1 MAMAQTAKGVRRG
14 ATSRGGTL
22 VSVAGVASMALV
34 AWGWSVRREVY
45 LNAEFGPGYALGILG
60 TAMMAL
66 LLVYSLR
73 KRLAFMRS
81 WGRVPRWL
89 DAHMTLGL
97 LGPTAILFHANF
109 KLGSLNSTVALCC
122 VLVVATSGVVG
133 RMIYPKIHRG
143 LSGRRADVRELR
155 EAARAQRGAL
165 GSVLAARPELAP
177 ELSTLE
183 ELALGGG
190 RGAFASWRRSALLRR
205 RAGRLEKRHR
215 GAAALRNYTDALR
228 RVAEFRTYERLF
240 GLWHAFHLPF
250 CIMLF
255 AAAVVHVIA
264 VHMY

>member
-1 MAMAQTAKGVRRG
+1 MTMARTAKAVRRG
-14 ATSRGGTL
+14 TTTRSGAL
-22 VSVAGVASMALV
+22 VSVAGVVSVVLV

-45 LNAEFGPGYALGILG
+45 LNAEFGAGYALGIVG

-89 DAHMTLGL
+89 DAHMAMGL

-109 KLGSLNSTVALCC
+109 KLGSLNSTVTLCC
-122 VLVVATSGVVG
+122 VIVVATSGVVG
-133 RMIYPKIHRG
+133 RMIYPKVHRG

-155 EAARAQRGAL
+155 EAAQAQRGAL
-165 GSVLAARPELAP
+165 GSSLAGRPELAR
-177 ELSTLE
+177 ELSALE

-190 RGAFASWRRSALLRR
+190 RGAFASWRRSVLLRR
-205 RAGRLEKRHR
+205 RAAHLEKRNR
-215 GAAALRNYTDALR
+215 GAAALRRYTDALR
-228 RVAEFRTYERLF
+228 RIAEFRSYERLF